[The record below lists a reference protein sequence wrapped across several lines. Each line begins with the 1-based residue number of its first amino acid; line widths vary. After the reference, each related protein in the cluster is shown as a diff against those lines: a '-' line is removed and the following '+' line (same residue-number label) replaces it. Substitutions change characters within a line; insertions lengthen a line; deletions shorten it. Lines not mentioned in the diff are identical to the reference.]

1 MNEAASGGSIVADA
15 TPTDLSSWRT
25 ALRWAIVAVVVSRLV
40 VWVAGLTALSIW
52 GVYDVRPAAFDPQA
66 FTRPFGELGNA
77 LVGPTARWDSVWFL
91 TIAEDGYSGDAS
103 RAAFFPLYPGL
114 IALLAPVFGSLMA
127 GVIISVTCF
136 TAALA
141 AFFRLASLELGAG
154 AARWGTMALALF
166 PGAFWF
172 SAVYSESLFLLLSVG
187 AVLAARE
194 RRWLIAGVLGALA
207 AATRSAGVLLVIP
220 IALLWWDAR
229 RSDPDRVPLAGLG
242 AAFAVPLGLLATCV
256 TFAVI
261 GHGFFAP
268 FDGQENWGRA
278 FRGPWA
284 GIVDGTSAAWDGVRQ
299 LLHGP
304 PPPLYFDKAGGDPM
318 AIARH
323 NVLLWL
329 TLVVA
334 VVLLIGAFRRLRPA
348 HSAYAL
354 TALLLPL
361 SYPVGPQP
369 LMSLPRFVAVLYP
382 LFLVAG
388 VWLSRGPRWLGV
400 LVLTISAVGLAVVS
414 ALVTDWR
421 WVA

>member
-1 MNEAASGGSIVADA
+1 M
-15 TPTDLSSWRT
+15 
-25 ALRWAIVAVVVSRLV
+25 VVSRLV
-40 VWVAGLTALSIW
+40 VWIAGLAALAIW
-52 GVYDVRPAAFDPQA
+52 GVYEVRPPAFDPQA

-77 LVGPTARWDSVWFL
+77 LAGPTARWDSVWFL
-91 TIAEDGYSGDAS
+91 TIAEDGYGGDAS
-103 RAAFFPLYPGL
+103 RAAFFPLYPAL
-114 IALLAPVFGSLMA
+114 IALLAPVFGSLLA
-127 GVIISVTCF
+127 GVLISFTCF

-141 AFFRLASLELGAG
+141 AFFRLATLELGGA

-187 AVLAARE
+187 GVLAARQQ
-194 RRWLIAGVLGALA
+194 RWLLAAVLGALA

-229 RSDPDRVPLAGLG
+229 RADPDRVTFAGLG
-242 AAFAVPLGLLATCV
+242 AACAVPLGLFATCV
-256 TFAVI
+256 TYAAM
-261 GHGFFAP
+261 GRGFFAA

-299 LLHGP
+299 LVHGP

-329 TLVVA
+329 TLVIA
-334 VVLLIGAFRRLRPA
+334 CVLLVAALRRLRPA

-354 TALLLPL
+354 AALLLPL
-361 SYPVGPQP
+361 SYPVVPQP

-388 VWLSRGPRWLGV
+388 LWLSRRARPLAVGV
-400 LVLTISAVGLAVVS
+400 LVLSAVGLAVVS
-414 ALVTDWR
+414 ALFTDWR